1 MSRYIIFCKATCPFC
16 VKAKELL
23 DQQGLKYSVV
33 DVGEDLQDN
42 GLWDQLMEAFQWK
55 TVPMILEAESDLVY
69 HFVGGYTDLVE
80 YLGVEGQD
88 GDGE

>member
-42 GLWDQLMEAFQWK
+42 GLWD
-55 TVPMILEAESDLVY
+55 

>member
-16 VKAKELL
+16 LKAKELL
-23 DQQGLKYSVV
+23 EEQELEYSVV
-33 DVGEDLQDN
+33 DVGET
-42 GLWDQLMEAFQWK
+42 WDQLKQAFRWQ
-55 TVPMILEAESDLVY
+55 TVPMILEAESDVIY

-80 YLGVEGQD
+80 YLQVEGQD